1 METLRLEF
9 QPNIKAK
16 ILELLSSFSS
26 DELKI
31 EHEEPFFEEN
41 KRKLDI
47 ELAKINSGTAEY
59 CSVDELDLM
68 MDEIFAEYDS
78 KIQ

>member
-1 METLRLEF
+1 MESIRLEF

-31 EHEEPFFEEN
+31 VQEDPDFNEN

-47 ELAKINSGTAEY
+47 AYAKLKSGTETMY
-59 CSVDELDLM
+59 SIDEVDAILDKT
-68 MDEIFAEYDS
+68 FSKYDS
-78 KIQ
+78 

>member
-1 METLRLEF
+1 METIKLEF
-9 QPNIKAK
+9 HPNIKAK

-31 EHEEPFFEEN
+31 VQEDHDFNEN

-47 ELAKINSGTAEY
+47 AYAKLKSGTEKMY
-59 CSVDELDLM
+59 SIDEVDAILDKT
-68 MDEIFAEYDS
+68 FSGYDS
-78 KIQ
+78 

>member
-31 EHEEPFFEEN
+31 VQEDLDFDKN
-41 KRKLDI
+41 KRELDI
-47 ELAKINSGTAEY
+47 ELAKIKDRTAKFY
-59 CSVDELDLM
+59 TFDELDLIL
-68 MDEIFAEYDS
+68 EETIS
-78 KIQ
+78 KYES